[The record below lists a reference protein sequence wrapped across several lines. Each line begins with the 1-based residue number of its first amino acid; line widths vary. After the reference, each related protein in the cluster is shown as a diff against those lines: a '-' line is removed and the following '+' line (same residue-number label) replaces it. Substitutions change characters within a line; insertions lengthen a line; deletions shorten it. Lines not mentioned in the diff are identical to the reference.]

1 MILITEKDRLLKLRA
16 KKNNKRPKFLRAEF
30 HRLKRIQTSW
40 RRPRGIDSKMRK
52 KLKGKRKR
60 PSTGYRNPV
69 LVKGLHP
76 SGKEIVRVFNIYDLE
91 DVDSTEQ
98 IIQIGSTV
106 GSRKR
111 TNIINL
117 AEEKDIHIINPQIRR
132 DLEEEDF
139 EDDFEFE
146 DDTLLNSDDDTILL
160 DDVDGDVT
168 EDVAD
173 SSDEENE
180 S

>member
-16 KKNNKRPKFLRAEF
+16 KKNRKRPKFIRAEF
-30 HRLKRIQTSW
+30 HRLKRLQTSW

-60 PSTGYRNPV
+60 PSTGYRNPQ

-76 SGKEIVRVFNIYDLE
+76 SGKEVVKVFNIFDLD
-91 DVDSTEQ
+91 DVDTANQ

-111 TNIINL
+111 ISIINL

-132 DLEEEDF
+132 DLEDEDVV
-139 EDDFEFE
+139 EDFEFE
-146 DDTLLNSDDDTILL
+146 DDTILDDSDDTVLL
-160 DDVDGDVT
+160 DDAD
-168 EDVAD
+168 EDLVND
-173 SSDEENE
+173 SDPEDE

>member
-16 KKNNKRPKFLRAEF
+16 KKNRKRPKFIRAEF
-30 HRLKRIQTSW
+30 HRLKRLQTSW

-60 PSTGYRNPV
+60 PSTGYRNPKM
-69 LVKGLHP
+69 VKGLHP
-76 SGKEIVRVFNIYDLE
+76 SGKEIVKVFNIYDLD
-91 DVDSTEQ
+91 DVDTTDQ

-106 GSRKR
+106 GTRKR

-117 AEEKDIHIINPQIRR
+117 AEERDIHIINPQIRR
-132 DLEEEDF
+132 DLDEEDT
-139 EDDFEFE
+139 EEFEFE
-146 DDTLLNSDDDTILL
+146 DDGLLDDDDDAILL
-160 DDVDGDVT
+160 DDVD
-168 EDVAD
+168 EDL
-173 SSDEENE
+173 DEEDA

>member
-16 KKNNKRPKFLRAEF
+16 KKNRKRPKFIRAEF
-30 HRLKRIQTSW
+30 HRLKRLQTSW

-60 PSTGYRNPV
+60 PSTGYRNPA

-91 DVDSTEQ
+91 GVDSSEQ

-117 AEEKDIHIINPQIRR
+117 AEEKDIHIIISSFHHWLRG
-132 DLEEEDF
+132 
-139 EDDFEFE
+139 
-146 DDTLLNSDDDTILL
+146 DTRNKMY
-160 DDVDGDVT
+160 
-168 EDVAD
+168 
-173 SSDEENE
+173 
-180 S
+180 